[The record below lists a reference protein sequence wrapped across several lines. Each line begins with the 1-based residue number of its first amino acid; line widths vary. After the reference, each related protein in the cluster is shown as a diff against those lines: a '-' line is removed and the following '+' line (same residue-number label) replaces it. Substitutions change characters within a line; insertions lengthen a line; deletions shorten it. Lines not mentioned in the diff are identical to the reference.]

1 MRNDSSGN
9 DPRAVWQNQPTEP
22 SAMTLEKI
30 RKKTQELHAKT
41 RRELIKSIAGPL
53 IVVAICG
60 FGIRLPDPVL
70 RAILA
75 FAIAWS
81 LTGQYFL
88 NRGMWSATLPG
99 DAALRTGLES
109 YRREVERRRFL
120 FSRIMLWHFGPVVF
134 AIAILVVVIANLG
147 IGNRGML
154 LKEALFNMSPFLT
167 LIVIWIAA
175 VFVIRMR
182 QQRELQ
188 REIDELREIEKVNK
202 V

>member
-1 MRNDSSGN
+1 MRNDSSSD
-9 DPRAVWQNQPTEP
+9 DPRTIWQNQPTDP

-30 RKKTQELHAKT
+30 RQRTQELHAKT
-41 RRELIKSIAGPL
+41 RRELIKSITGPL

-60 FGIRLPDPVL
+60 FGIRFPDPVL

-75 FAIAWS
+75 FAIVWS

-99 DAALRTGLES
+99 DAALTTGLES

-120 FSRIMLWHFGPVVF
+120 FSRIMLWQFGPVVF
-134 AIAILVVVIANLG
+134 AIAVLIVLIASLG
-147 IGNRGML
+147 AGNHGML
-154 LKEALFNMSPFLT
+154 LKGALLKMIPFLT
-167 LIVIWIAA
+167 LIVIWMAA
-175 VFVIRMR
+175 VFVIRTR

-188 REIDELREIEKVNK
+188 REIDGLNEIERVNR
-202 V
+202 